1 MVSKTLMRRLDAGTR
16 HRSNRPPA
24 SSSKAPS
31 ALTGEIGAAGPL
43 PAGTPV
49 GKEGWVSVVVCSV
62 MVIAAPGPVV
72 KMPAVEV
79 VVGLV
84 GVVSRERVLG
94 VVFSFGGRVT
104 VRLVLVRVGGCTGM
118 LLGLVFSFGGGVTG
132 RLVLVR
138 VLVPGVPVGP
148 EPGAVEVPVGPP
160 AVLVAGVLLLLVV
173 GAMSQDGALMVLL
186 SKVTAAVCA
195 NRRPVT
201 VAPVCAVTDA
211 RASTV
216 PTKVELVPRVA
227 ELPTCQKTLQEA
239 CEVVNLTTLREPVI
253 RVLEAWKMNTAFGFV
268 RLSNVTVPVRLRFP

>member
-1 MVSKTLMRRLDAGTR
+1 MRRLDAGTR

-24 SSSKAPS
+24 SSSMAPS

-84 GVVSRERVLG
+84 GVVNREAVLG
-94 VVFSFGGRVT
+94 VVLPLAGGV
-104 VRLVLVRVGGCTGM
+104 VVEVPAVEVVV
-118 LLGLVFSFGGGVTG
+118 GLVGVVNREAVLGVVLPLAGGV
-132 RLVLVR
+132 VVEVR
-138 VLVPGVPVGP
+138 LVPGVVMIVGP
-148 EPGAVEVPVGPP
+148 EPGAVEVPVGLPE
-160 AVLVAGVLLLLVV
+160 VLVGEGLLLLVV

-186 SKVTAAVCA
+186 SRVTAAVEA
-195 NRRPVT
+195 SRRPVT
-201 VAPVCAVTDA
+201 VAPVCAVTEA

-239 CEVVNLTTLREPVI
+239 WEVVNLTTLREPVI

-268 RLSNVTVPVRLRFP
+268 RLSSVSVPVRLRFPW

>member
-1 MVSKTLMRRLDAGTR
+1 M
-16 HRSNRPPA
+16 
-24 SSSKAPS
+24 
-31 ALTGEIGAAGPL
+31 TGEIGAAGPL

-49 GKEGWVSVVVCSV
+49 GNEGWVSVVVCSV
-62 MVIAAPGPVV
+62 MIPAPGPVV
-72 KMPAVEV
+72 VVPAVEV

-94 VVFSFGGRVT
+94 VVFSFGGRGT
-104 VRLVLVRVGGCTGM
+104 VRLVLVRAGGCTGM
-118 LLGLVFSFGGGVTG
+118 ALGLVFSFGGAVDV
-132 RLVLVR
+132 RLVL

-186 SKVTAAVCA
+186 SRVTAAVEA
-195 NRRPVT
+195 SRRPVT
-201 VAPVCAVTDA
+201 VAPVCAVTEA

-239 CEVVNLTTLREPVI
+239 CGVVNLTTLREPVI

-268 RLSNVTVPVRLRFP
+268 RLSSVSVPVRLRFPW

>member
-1 MVSKTLMRRLDAGTR
+1 MRRLDAGTR

-24 SSSKAPS
+24 SSSRAPS

-72 KMPAVEV
+72 KTPAVEV
-79 VVGLV
+79 VVGPVGVVNREAVLGVVLPLAGGVVVEVPAVGLV
-84 GVVSRERVLG
+84 GVVSRDRVLG
-94 VVFSFGGRVT
+94 VV
-104 VRLVLVRVGGCTGM
+104 LPLA
-118 LLGLVFSFGGGVTG
+118 GGV
-132 RLVLVR
+132 VVVVR
-138 VLVPGVPVGP
+138 LVPGVVMIVGP
-148 EPGAVEVPVGPP
+148 EPGAVEVPVGLPE
-160 AVLVAGVLLLLVV
+160 VLVGEGLLLLVV

-186 SKVTAAVCA
+186 SRVTAAVEA
-195 NRRPVT
+195 SRRPVT
-201 VAPVCAVTDA
+201 VAPVCAVTEA
-211 RASTV
+211 RARTV

-268 RLSNVTVPVRLRFP
+268 RLSSVSVPVRLRFPW